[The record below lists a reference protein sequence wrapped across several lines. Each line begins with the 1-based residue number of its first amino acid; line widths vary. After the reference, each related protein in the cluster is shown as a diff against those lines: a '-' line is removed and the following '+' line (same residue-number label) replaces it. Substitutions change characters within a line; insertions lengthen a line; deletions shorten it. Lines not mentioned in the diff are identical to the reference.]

1 MAPKNDG
8 TVKKGMNKGAWTAE
22 EDRKLSQYIELH
34 GPKRWKTIAIKAE
47 EEETP
52 STAQISPSPPKKAP
66 LPLDHPTVT
75 HEITKGS
82 PHKTLPVTD
91 DNIDVNEL
99 FDFTTGGSYG
109 LDWVNKFLELDEG
122 AWINEKSKWGR
133 GL

>member
-34 GPKRWKTIAIKAE
+34 GPKRWKTIAIKA
-47 EEETP
+47 
-52 STAQISPSPPKKAP
+52 
-66 LPLDHPTVT
+66 VT
-75 HEITKGS
+75 HEITN